1 MTGVQ
6 FREYVGGLINPGQ
19 DNETVGNM
27 EKFKKVAK

>member
-6 FREYVGGLINPGQ
+6 FREYVGGLVNAGK

-27 EKFKKVAK
+27 EKFKKVAQ